1 MTWTPK
7 TKKKKCSPAPSVR
20 DSDQLELDNL
30 VKSSVGQPDDEMLRL
45 RKLRIKNPN
54 KIIVAHLNIN
64 SIRNKFEMLSLLL
77 YGVIDI
83 LTICETKI
91 NDFFPTKHFITEGN
105 STIYRL
111 DRNDR
116 DGGII
121 IIVKDNLLTFRL
133 DKYCFPDKIEIF
145 CIELSLR
152 GKKG

>member
-1 MTWTPK
+1 MIWTPK
-7 TKKKKCSPAPSVR
+7 TKKRKCSPAPSVR

-133 DKYCFPDKIEIF
+133 DKY
-145 CIELSLR
+145 
-152 GKKG
+152 